1 MKHILENYCW
11 SRQYSLIIT
20 GSCGGE
26 EAGTKFIH
34 KKEERLIDGFKIILL
49 CLCIEIL
56 VLSLPFIFWSHMDK
70 QQNLR
75 KLGLEI
81 KKIESLGG
89 KSAHLCNFVL
99 KYLNCQRSYVKMFL
113 FFEFLNLVFSI
124 ISFVFVCVHWKITP
138 NDIFV
143 FFFKEECGRISDLF
157 PLQTGC
163 TYEQNSII
171 PGMNDSLETA
181 CFLNMNEVYQYV
193 IACLYVWLS
202 ILLVFGVVN
211 FIFRLLQI
219 FVRQFRVIS
228 LKHSAGSFTINA
240 KINLIVRNLSF
251 SDYFIIENL
260 TQHVD
265 HEVFSDFCNA
275 ILEELCPSVPEID
288 NLT

>member
-1 MKHILENYCW
+1 M
-11 SRQYSLIIT
+11 S
-20 GSCGGE
+20 
-26 EAGTKFIH
+26 F
-34 KKEERLIDGFKIILL
+34 
-49 CLCIEIL
+49 
-56 VLSLPFIFWSHMDK
+56 
-70 QQNLR
+70 
-75 KLGLEI
+75 
-81 KKIESLGG
+81 
-89 KSAHLCNFVL
+89 FV
-99 KYLNCQRSYVKMFL
+99 V
-113 FFEFLNLVFSI
+113 
-124 ISFVFVCVHWKITP
+124 VCVSV
-138 NDIFV
+138 DIFV

-181 CFLNMNEVYQYV
+181 CFLYMNEVFQYV